1 MSDWSALRINVA
13 RLSQRQ
19 NLAELKRRST
29 NDTSI
34 PIDATVTAK
43 GMEITTS
50 RIPDGSKIVVVGS
63 ADTTLSGIEVRA
75 KVTSTWEGEC
85 RRCLDPVIESVEL
98 DLNAPFLPA
107 HKASEDADAYAID
120 GDVVDVGEVVREEL
134 MLALPLTPLC
144 REDCDGADPE
154 RFPTTAPVDEDEAE
168 EDDEPAMDPRWAA
181 LSGLTF
187 DEDLEEPD
195 TL

>member
-1 MSDWSALRINVA
+1 MTDWSALRINVA
-13 RLSQRQ
+13 HVRSRQ

-29 NDTSI
+29 NDTSL
-34 PIDATVTAK
+34 PIEATVTAT
-43 GMEITTS
+43 GLEITTS
-50 RIPDGSKIVVVGS
+50 RIPDGSTIEVQGS

-75 KVTSTWEGEC
+75 TVAAAWEGEC
-85 RRCLDPVIESVEL
+85 RRCLDPVTGDVNL
-98 DLNAPFLPA
+98 VLTVPFLPERQ
-107 HKASEDADAYAID
+107 ASEDADAYPID

-154 RFPTTAPVDEDEAE
+154 RFPTVVTQDLDADDSDEEAI
-168 EDDEPAMDPRWAA
+168 DPRWAA

-187 DEDLEEPD
+187 DEELEEPD
-195 TL
+195 TM